1 VCDFAYIVFMASFK
15 YTFPAELIAPLS
27 NIFSGAINNM
37 LYKFKFK
44 KDKSK
49 ENNTGNN
56 NGSHVEEI
64 VVEIGERNDNQ
75 KNKNADFNYQ
85 KPA

>member
-1 VCDFAYIVFMASFK
+1 MGSFK

-27 NIFSGAINNM
+27 HIFSGAINNM
-37 LYKFKFK
+37 LYKLKFK

-49 ENNTGNN
+49 ENNSGNN

-64 VVEIGERNDNQ
+64 VVEIGEMNDNQ